1 MIWWTIIPLK
11 AGLGRG
17 TMDANKSKRLN
28 SVRDLDVYN
37 MAFDTAMIIFKISK
51 TFPKDEKYSLTDQLR
66 RSSRSVCA
74 NLAEGWRKRKY
85 QAVFI
90 NKLLDAAQ
98 EAAETQTWLE
108 FALHCG
114 YVDEDVFTNLYEKY
128 EHIFAMLNTME
139 KKANA
144 FCK

>member
-1 MIWWTIIPLK
+1 
-11 AGLGRG
+11 
-17 TMDANKSKRLN
+17 MDAKRESKRLN

-37 MAFDTAMIIFKISK
+37 KAFETAMIIFKISK
-51 TFPKDEKYSLTDQLR
+51 TFPKDEKYSLTDQVR

>member
-1 MIWWTIIPLK
+1 
-11 AGLGRG
+11 
-17 TMDANKSKRLN
+17 MDAKKSKRLN

-37 MAFDTAMIIFKISK
+37 TAFETAMFIFKISK
-51 TFPKDEKYSLTDQLR
+51 AFPKDEKYSLTDQVR

-85 QAVFI
+85 QAVFV

-114 YVDEDVFTNLYEKY
+114 YVDEDVYTNLYEKY